1 MVDLIL
7 AAFVAATFAGG
18 FWCGRRLPSRAALV
32 ERLKQPF
39 KK

>member
-7 AAFVAATFAGG
+7 AVFVAATFAGG
-18 FWCGRRLPSRAALV
+18 FWCGRTIPSLTAMLERCKQAL
-32 ERLKQPF
+32 